1 MGEKIRFSILGDR
14 EGGPSV
20 FLERNKFCYA
30 GKFIGNDT
38 GKILAKNGEK
48 IIAALSFSGDRNDK
62 EVVWIRYVVV
72 EKNLRG
78 KGIGPTLL
86 SYAVESLMGQVRLVK
101 IATNNV
107 FAYRASYKSGFEY
120 TGKKT
125 GILELVLECP
135 SAQTRER
142 YLEGIEVFRSVKS
155 LTDEEVEFVSKEDIK
170 NMPTKTLF
178 SF

>member
-1 MGEKIRFSILGDR
+1 LDEKIRYSTLGDI

-20 FLERNKFCYA
+20 FLERDKFSYA
-30 GKFIGNDT
+30 GKFVGKGT

-62 EVVWIRYVVV
+62 EVIWIRYVVV

-78 KGIGPTLL
+78 RGIGPKLL
-86 SYAVESLMGQVRLVK
+86 SYAVESFVGRVRLVK
-101 IATNNV
+101 IATNNI
-107 FAYRASYKSGFEY
+107 FAYRALYKSGFEY

-135 SAQTRER
+135 RAQTQER
-142 YLEGIEVFRSVKS
+142 YLEGIEIFRSVKS

>member
-1 MGEKIRFSILGDR
+1 LGEKIKFNTLGDG
-14 EGGPSV
+14 EGGPPI
-20 FLERNKFCYA
+20 FLERDKFSYA
-30 GKFIGNDT
+30 GKFIGKDT
-38 GKILAKNGEK
+38 GKILAKNGER

-62 EVVWIRYVVV
+62 DIVWIRYVVV

-78 KGIGPTLL
+78 KGIGPKLL
-86 SYAVESLMGQVRLVK
+86 SYAVESLMGRVKLVK

-107 FAYRASYKSGFEY
+107 FAYRALYKSGFEY

-135 SAQTRER
+135 STQTRER
-142 YLEGIEVFRSVKS
+142 YLEGIEAFRSVKS